1 MPGSPQVQAWTEG
14 LCRMSVLAGF
24 GRTIQNY
31 SVQPLLETGYY
42 LARNSIKHRGK
53 GVQQNGYRCTSFNLV
68 LSCSSLRDW
77 GHREQQPLRAASTA
91 FYKDF
96 AVPSALLTLAVF
108 YSQA

>member
-1 MPGSPQVQAWTEG
+1 MGWREG
-14 LCRMSVLAGF
+14 LCRVCVLVGS

-31 SVQPLLETGYY
+31 TAQPLLEKGHY
-42 LARNSIKHRGK
+42 LARNSIKHRGER
-53 GVQQNGYRCTSFNLV
+53 VQQNGYRCTSFNLV
-68 LSCSSLRDW
+68 LPCSSLCDW
-77 GHREQQPLRAASTA
+77 GRREQQPLRAASTA

>member
-1 MPGSPQVQAWTEG
+1 MQAWKEG
-14 LCRMSVLAGF
+14 LCRMSVLVGF

-31 SVQPLLETGYY
+31 TAQPLLDTGYY
-42 LARNSIKHRGK
+42 LARNSIKHRGER
-53 GVQQNGYRCTSFNLV
+53 VQQNGYRCTSFNLV
-68 LSCSSLRDW
+68 LSCSSLGDW
-77 GHREQQPLRAASTA
+77 GHREQQPLCAASTA